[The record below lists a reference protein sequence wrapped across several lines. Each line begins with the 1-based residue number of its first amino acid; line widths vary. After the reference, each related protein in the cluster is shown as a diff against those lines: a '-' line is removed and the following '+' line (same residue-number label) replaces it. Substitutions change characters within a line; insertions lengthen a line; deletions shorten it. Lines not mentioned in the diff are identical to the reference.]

1 MPIHHGKFN
10 RMEVGE
16 SKIFSIKSK
25 MTDTGWLFQCWW
37 HSWLLLKGLLP
48 PHPTA
53 HLSGTWIFTEHRRSR
68 TVCWQ
73 QLWVSS
79 AKAEMCYSSLRQVSF
94 EWKWCEMVMENA
106 QIEPRVI
113 SFLLSCKK
121 SKAVTHWNKSS
132 ISIKL
137 SPPLLIIAIYRAA
150 KRLNLRGVSL
160 FWVK

>member
-10 RMEVGE
+10 CMEEGE
-16 SKIFSIKSK
+16 SKIFSIKNK

-48 PHPTA
+48 PHPTE
-53 HLSGTWIFTEHRRSR
+53 HPSGIWILTGHRRSW
-68 TVCWQ
+68 TNCNS
-73 QLWVSS
+73 WVSS
-79 AKAEMCYSSLRQVSF
+79 AKAEVCYSSLRQVIC

-106 QIEPRVI
+106 QIGPWVI
-113 SFLLSCKK
+113 SFLSGCKE
-121 SKAVTHWNKSS
+121 SKVITHWNKSS

-137 SPPLLIIAIYRAA
+137 FPTLSIVAIYGAV
-150 KRLNLRGVSL
+150 KGLDLRGVSL